1 MHIENSD
8 ESNFV
13 NIALLD
19 DKNVYLLSISE
30 MNLIL
35 KKINDQ
41 RNPS

>member
-8 ESNFV
+8 ESKFV